1 MYFGPILRHFRV
13 KLGVLFGNLRFC
25 WAYIGPL
32 RAYVRPYNILG
43 QLEGYMLALFWLPL
57 WQGSQLAV
65 DTTLVSPLT
74 SAAEPRRRGGRFAGT
89 ALRAARQTKERT
101 YPELVGSRRCRL
113 VVLAMEDGGR
123 WSAEAAQ
130 FLRLLAQT
138 KAQSTPRHLRQ
149 ATVTALI
156 SRWSAILTHAGM
168 QALASSLLSIPTD
181 GATNGEGA
189 LPPLG

>member
-1 MYFGPILRHFRV
+1 
-13 KLGVLFGNLRFC
+13 
-25 WAYIGPL
+25 
-32 RAYVRPYNILG
+32 
-43 QLEGYMLALFWLPL
+43 
-57 WQGSQLAV
+57 
-65 DTTLVSPLT
+65 
-74 SAAEPRRRGGRFAGT
+74 
-89 ALRAARQTKERT
+89 
-101 YPELVGSRRCRL
+101 
-113 VVLAMEDGGR
+113 MEDGGR

-149 ATVTALI
+149 AIVTALI